1 MHQSII
7 LEMEQLDMKIIHQPC
22 QMEVM
27 NSEEDK
33 RQQARK
39 HTC

>member
-1 MHQSII
+1 MHQSFT
-7 LEMEQLDMKIIHQPC
+7 LEMEQLDMKIIHQTC

-27 NSEEDK
+27 SSEEDK